1 MNKKIGFIGCGNMGK
16 AMLNGL
22 ISSNYT
28 NVDNIMVSTRS
39 EESKSNIIDEFKV
52 KCTLDNIEVAKFSDI
67 LFLAIKPNIY
77 KKVINEIKPGVGF
90 LELNKKAKEWIAVWI
105 NLSDLEEWLDKDYK
119 IVKTMPIHQ
128 L

>member
-39 EESKSNIIDEFKV
+39 EESKSNIIDEFKG
-52 KCTLDNIEVAKFSDI
+52 KMYIR
-67 LFLAIKPNIY
+67 
-77 KKVINEIKPGVGF
+77 
-90 LELNKKAKEWIAVWI
+90 
-105 NLSDLEEWLDKDYK
+105 
-119 IVKTMPIHQ
+119 
-128 L
+128 